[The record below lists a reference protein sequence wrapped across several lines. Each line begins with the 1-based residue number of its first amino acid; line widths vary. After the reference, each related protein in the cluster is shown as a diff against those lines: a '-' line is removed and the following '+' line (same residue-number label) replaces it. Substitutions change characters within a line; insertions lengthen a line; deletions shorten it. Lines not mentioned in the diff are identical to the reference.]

1 MAERAVTTHQAGT
14 VVPFDKFLPRLQA
27 AGTAIADVEVEQA
40 LIGCVLMHPQVY
52 PSVESI
58 IAPEHFSEEAHRA
71 VWHGLSALVA
81 AGDTPNL
88 IRLRGVIGAEAWKKD
103 FGGQTLGSYL
113 TGLAGMGLPGQAI
126 EYARTVQQLWQLR
139 ELQIATNAVSPGT
152 GFVPG
157 PVLDELYAR
166 VDAVRASFVD
176 RKVTSASLGDASQAL
191 IEDIQAGLDGEDKP
205 PPSCGIES
213 LDEEIGGGLLPSF
226 LLTLGARTSVGK
238 SVVGVEMGRCVA
250 RDGYAAIY
258 HSLEMSRKQIAA
270 RIASSHLFDQ
280 GVEISFSQIQKRRAL
295 NERDA
300 YQVAV
305 AARETRGLPFH
316 IEDGGG
322 RTIGDIA
329 ASTDRLANLYAKR
342 GIPLGLVV
350 IDHAHIVKPSRAFN
364 REDEGFKEVADG
376 ALALAKHLDTTV
388 LLLAQLNRGP
398 ESREDKRPGLADLR
412 GAGAFEEDSDAV
424 IFLYRAAYY
433 IERSPAFRNGEQ
445 KALDDH
451 RANRHALEFIIDKNR
466 AGRSNHI
473 VRAWIDPALN
483 AVRDIKFRG

>member
-1 MAERAVTTHQAGT
+1 MSSPSNAVAILDDFRASRSLT
-14 VVPFDKFLPRLQA
+14 RSA
-27 AGTAIADVEVEQA
+27 ATAAIADVDVEQA
-40 LIGCVLMHPQVY
+40 LIGSILWQPEIY
-52 PSVESI
+52 PRVE
-58 IAPEHFSEEAHRA
+58 ALVAAEHFSEQPHQV
-71 VWHGLSALVA
+71 VWAAIVEIVA
-81 AGDTPNL
+81 AGDTPSL
-88 IRLRGVIGAEAWKKD
+88 LRLRSTIGLEAWNQD
-103 FGGQTLGSYL
+103 FGGKTFGSYL
-113 TGLAGMGLPGQAI
+113 TGLAVGGMPAQAV
-126 EYARTVQQLWQLR
+126 EYARAIQQLWQLR
-139 ELQIATNAVSPGT
+139 ELHAATSAVSAGL

-157 PVLDELYAR
+157 PALERVYSR
-166 VDAVRASFVD
+166 VDAIRASFVE
-176 RKVTSASLGDASQAL
+176 RKVTSATLGEASDALVQ
-191 IEDIQAGLDGEDKP
+191 DIQASLQGEDKP

-280 GVEISFSQIQKRRAL
+280 GVEIPFSQIQKRRAL
-295 NERDA
+295 SDRDA

-322 RTIGDIA
+322 RTIGEIA
-329 ASTDRLANLYAKR
+329 ASTDRLANAYAR
-342 GIPLGLVV
+342 RNVPLGLVV
-350 IDHAHIVKPSRAFN
+350 IDHAHIVRPSRAYN

-388 LLLAQLNRGP
+388 LLLAQLNRGT
-398 ESREDKRPGLADLR
+398 ETRDDKRPGLADLR

-424 IFLYRAAYY
+424 IFLYRPAYY

-445 KALDDH
+445 KALDEH

-483 AVRDIKFRG
+483 AVRNYNFRG